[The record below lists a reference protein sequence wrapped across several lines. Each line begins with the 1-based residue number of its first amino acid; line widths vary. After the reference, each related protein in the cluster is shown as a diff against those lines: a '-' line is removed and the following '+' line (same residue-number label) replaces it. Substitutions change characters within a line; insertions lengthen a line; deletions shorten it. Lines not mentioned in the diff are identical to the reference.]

1 MRPMSFEALWER
13 LGQLAGET
21 FFEMGGKRFT
31 YAVHPDR
38 LELSDGRTLLRTDIE
53 RVHRRG
59 EITSLRR
66 LKEQGIAYPS
76 PIFSLLTDPRLK
88 QD

>member
-1 MRPMSFEALWER
+1 MSFEVVWEK
-13 LGQLAGET
+13 LAQLAGEA

-31 YAVHPDR
+31 YSFHPDR
-38 LELSDGRTLLRTDIE
+38 LELSDGRTLTRSDIE
-53 RVHRRG
+53 RVHEQG

-66 LKEQGIAYPS
+66 LKEQGIAHPS

-88 QD
+88 QS

>member
-1 MRPMSFEALWER
+1 MSFEAVWGK

-31 YAVHPDR
+31 YDFHPDR
-38 LELSDGRTLLRTDIE
+38 LELTGGRTLTRRDLE
-53 RVHRRG
+53 WVHAQG

-66 LKEQGIAYPS
+66 LKEQGIAYPA
-76 PIFSLLTDPRLK
+76 PIFSLLTDPRLE
-88 QD
+88 Q

>member
-1 MRPMSFEALWER
+1 MSFELVWRR
-13 LGQLAGET
+13 LGQLAGEA

-31 YAVHPDR
+31 YDFHPDR
-38 LELSDGRTLLRTDIE
+38 LELSDGRTLTRSDIE
-53 RVHRRG
+53 RVHVQG

-66 LKEQGIAYPS
+66 LKEQGIAHPS

-88 QD
+88 QS